1 MLYFGIDWGEEHHQ
15 LCIRNEAGACLSEM
29 VLAHSLA
36 GFQRLEAE
44 RVKLGVPASE
54 CAVAI
59 ETAHNLLVDFL
70 FDRGYPVYIISPA
83 ATKGFRNRQRQSGA
97 RDDQSDAALLAGI
110 LRTDRDS
117 AQLWQPNAPLTQ
129 QLLAQV
135 RLIET
140 LRRAMQRQEGQ
151 LRALLL
157 RAYPAAL
164 DLFAEL
170 TTQISLQFL
179 ITYPNAQEARKLT
192 LADFATFCR
201 EQGYKRA
208 DLISQRYAH
217 LLEAVPM
224 AAPAIIQAHQEQI
237 RTLAHLLLAQVRCR
251 QQALA
256 HLKTLFQQHPDA
268 AIFSSLPGAGDL
280 LAPAL
285 LTKFGDRRER
295 FPSPTSVQALA
306 GTCPITDQSGKK
318 RVVRFRLGCDREFRR
333 IAQQFARASLSQ
345 SGWATAYWRDMQ
357 RQGHSDSH
365 AYRVL
370 ANRWLAIIW
379 KLWQSRQPY
388 DEGYHLQQRA
398 LRRIPPPRPLG

>member
-1 MLYFGIDWGEEHHQ
+1 MLYFGIDWGEAYHQ
-15 LCIRNEAGACLSEM
+15 LCIRNEAGARLSELA
-29 VLAHSLA
+29 LAHSLA

-44 RVKLGVPASE
+44 RAKLGAPASE

-97 RDDQSDAALLAGI
+97 RDDESDAALLAGI

-117 AQLWQPNAPLTQ
+117 CHLWQPNEPLTQ

-170 TTQISLQFL
+170 TAQISLQFL
-179 ITYPNAQEARKLT
+179 IAYPNAQEVRKLT
-192 LADFATFCR
+192 LADFVAFCR
-201 EQGYKRA
+201 AQGYKRS

-217 LLEAVPM
+217 LLEAVPL

-237 RTLAHLLLAQVRCR
+237 RTLAQLLLLQVQCR
-251 QQALA
+251 QQALT
-256 HLKTLFQQHPDA
+256 HLKTLFRQHPDA

-285 LTKFGDRRER
+285 LTKFGDRRDR
-295 FPSPTSVQALA
+295 FPSPASVQAIA

-318 RVVRFRLGCDREFRR
+318 RLVRFRLGCDREFRR
-333 IAQQFARASLSQ
+333 IAQQFARASLPQ

-388 DEGYHLQQRA
+388 DESYHLQQRA
-398 LRRIPPPRPLG
+398 LRRTPPLRPLG